1 MKHIRPLK
9 IDGKAVYIATKQR
22 ERPYRRSQSTL
33 DVEAI
38 GRVSSPADSRKYIC
52 LGCCEDIYGACAG
65 DDFGSSVYR
74 ELVDDAANVEEMAVQ
89 EFRRM
94 CLKQQI
100 ETGNQRIAKGDS
112 SDVAKRMDRLIAILT
127 ELETAGQ

>member
-1 MKHIRPLK
+1 
-9 IDGKAVYIATKQR
+9 
-22 ERPYRRSQSTL
+22 
-33 DVEAI
+33 
-38 GRVSSPADSRKYIC
+38 
-52 LGCCEDIYGACAG
+52 
-65 DDFGSSVYR
+65 
-74 ELVDDAANVEEMAVQ
+74 
-89 EFRRM
+89 M